1 MKQPKKRGNISTESL
16 KQSKINA
23 LEKSFE
29 MLVEIGPEKWTQ
41 SYTLSHADKLHQ
53 LEQMREHFQL
63 LEEYE
68 KCQYVM
74 DVKKSIDTHR
84 FML

>member
-1 MKQPKKRGNISTESL
+1 MKQPKKSGNTLSESL
-16 KQSKINA
+16 EESRRKAID
-23 LEKSFE
+23 KSFDL
-29 MLVEIGPEKWTQ
+29 LVEIGPEKWTQ